1 MPMLWSSF
9 ETHCIRL
16 YTLFLGVGLEQFIVR
31 RTAEGGLARADAKA
45 RSGCSRQFRTL
56 NLPTDLV
63 PFVPMLLLAR
73 EFVNTNRFGDIY
85 FGAAIKTIT
94 ESFRFGDQFGYL
106 VRCPTWFYSDRV
118 ARTHQISEQIIH
130 FGYLSLLLFR

>member
-1 MPMLWSSF
+1 M
-9 ETHCIRL
+9 
-16 YTLFLGVGLEQFIVR
+16 
-31 RTAEGGLARADAKA
+31 
-45 RSGCSRQFRTL
+45 
-56 NLPTDLV
+56 DLV
-63 PFVPMLLLAR
+63 PFVPMLPLAR

-94 ESFRFGDQFGYL
+94 ESFRFGDRFGYL

-130 FGYLSLLLFR
+130 FGYLLLLLFR